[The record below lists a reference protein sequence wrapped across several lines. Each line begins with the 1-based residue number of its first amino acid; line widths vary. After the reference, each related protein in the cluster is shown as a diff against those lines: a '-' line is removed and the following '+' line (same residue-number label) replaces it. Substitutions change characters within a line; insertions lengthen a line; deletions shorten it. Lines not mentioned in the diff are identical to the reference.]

1 MTAQYNKKQKQ
12 KRRKAKVDRKQTKER
27 DEFLARELIDLEKSA
42 VSLQSIIVELE
53 KTIDPLLK
61 ERLAQA
67 LEKFQKDTEQTAET
81 AIEKSQG
88 ELAEKL
94 ESMLHLLRKQAKHS

>member
-1 MTAQYNKKQKQ
+1 MLKSPAPI
-12 KRRKAKVDRKQTKER
+12 APKVDPATAKLNADSFQ
-27 DEFLARELIDLEKSA
+27 EKLGE
-42 VSLQSIIVELE
+42 LQSAQESGATGTEVHFTELE

>member
-1 MTAQYNKKQKQ
+1 MIQEATTETPGGPEVALAFADQ
-12 KRRKAKVDRKQTKER
+12 RRI
-27 DEFLARELIDLEKSA
+27 IDA
-42 VSLQSIIVELE
+42 ME

-67 LEKFQKDTEQTAET
+67 LEKFQRDTEQTAEA